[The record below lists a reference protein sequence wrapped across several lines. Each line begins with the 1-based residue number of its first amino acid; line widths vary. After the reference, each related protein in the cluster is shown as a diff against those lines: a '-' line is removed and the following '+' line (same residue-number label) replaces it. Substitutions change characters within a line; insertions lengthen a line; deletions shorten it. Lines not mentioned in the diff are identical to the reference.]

1 MNSHHDI
8 RCTLPDSLWAESAS
22 PAPLTT
28 SVQGQLCA
36 SVVIIG
42 GGFTGL
48 STALHLAEK
57 GMDVIV
63 LEAQEIGF
71 GGSGRNVGLVN
82 AGLWVNPDEVE
93 ATLGS
98 TCGQRLNA
106 QLAAAPDLVF
116 HLIER
121 FGIECEA
128 VRNGTLHLSHSGR
141 GDRILIKRAH
151 QLQTRGAPV
160 ELKDQTTTARLTGT
174 NRYRSSLFDPRAGTI
189 QPLSYARGLAYAAQS
204 LGARIYTSSAVT
216 ELSNNGDG
224 EWTVNTANGSV
235 IANQVV
241 IATNAYSGHL
251 HNPLKQSFIPVCF
264 FQYATHPLAPELLEK
279 ILPQKHGCWDTRQ
292 VMSSIR
298 LDNSGR
304 LIIGSIGNVTDTGNK
319 FLQSWASH
327 QLSRLFPDCFKQ
339 SEISHNPDF
348 WSHSWSGR
356 IAFSN
361 DHLPHLHSLAP
372 GLTACIGYSGRGI
385 GPGTIVGKSLAD
397 HLTGMPLEEMSIPV
411 TQLKPITARRT
422 RAQYFARGADLYH
435 LYQRII

>member
-28 SVQGQLCA
+28 PFQGQKSA

-42 GGFTGL
+42 GGYTGL

-57 GMDVIV
+57 GVDVIL

-82 AGLWVNPDEVE
+82 AGLWVSPDEVE
-93 ATLGS
+93 ATLGA
-98 TCGQRLNA
+98 TYGERLNT
-106 QLAAAPDLVF
+106 QLAGAPDLVF
-116 HLIER
+116 SLIER
-121 FGIECEA
+121 FGIPCEA
-128 VRNGTLHLSHSGR
+128 VRNGTLHLSHSAR
-141 GDRILIKRAH
+141 GDRILLKRAH

-160 ELKDQTTTARLTGT
+160 DLKDQATTARLTGT

-189 QPLSYARGLAYAAQS
+189 QPLSYARGLAHAAQS
-204 LGARIYTSSAVT
+204 LGARIYTGSAVT
-216 ELSNNGDG
+216 GLRNSGDG

-235 IANQVV
+235 IADQVV

-251 HNPLKQSFIPVCF
+251 HKPLQQSFIPLFF
-264 FQYATHPLAPELLEK
+264 FQYATRPLAPELLEK

-304 LIIGSIGNVTDTGNK
+304 LIIGSIGNVTDTGNE

-348 WSHSWSGR
+348 WSHGWSGR

-385 GPGTIVGKSLAD
+385 GPGTMVGKSLAD
-397 HLTGMPLEEMSIPV
+397 YLTGMPLEEMFIPV

-422 RAQYFARGADLYH
+422 REQYYARGADLYH